1 MSTSTT
7 DKLAQ
12 EGRVVANVH
21 KCHNHIARLKTR
33 LQHRITEVE
42 RAMAKLDEKID
53 KMSSAI
59 KRLQMRKRP
68 GSTFQGFK
76 KLLKL
81 NNEYELLLAEYTS
94 SLTNEWASE
103 EKPDIEDQV
112 GFLQGRRVEVS
123 GYSRISRG
131 EDWRLSE

>member
-1 MSTSTT
+1 
-7 DKLAQ
+7 
-12 EGRVVANVH
+12 
-21 KCHNHIARLKTR
+21 
-33 LQHRITEVE
+33 
-42 RAMAKLDEKID
+42 
-53 KMSSAI
+53 
-59 KRLQMRKRP
+59 MRTRP

-103 EKPDIEDQV
+103 EKRNVEDQV
-112 GFLQGRRVEVS
+112 GFLQGRRLEVS